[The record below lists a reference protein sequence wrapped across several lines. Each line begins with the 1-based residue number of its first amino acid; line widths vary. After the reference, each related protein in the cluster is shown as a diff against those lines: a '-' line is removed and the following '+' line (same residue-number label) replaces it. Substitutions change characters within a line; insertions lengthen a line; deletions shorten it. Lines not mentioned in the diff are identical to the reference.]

1 MLRRYIENIARS
13 FGIAA
18 SGSADQAIDAM
29 SVQVRVS
36 KSFGPKAVSALEKY
50 VAAHAPAMTFAVC
63 TLDRWLM
70 TGPASVQPLAS
81 TPPVVP
87 GSPAVQCRPVV
98 ATSDVRWTQVR
109 CLLFVVSF
117 LFAYLFVVSFLFAYR
132 ILDFGEG
139 GGERAHVLAIAT
151 EYRQE
156 AVILQRSAQLLGYSF
171 HFCGMREKW
180 IGWGTKLVQYR
191 RALKRGLKRGDIA
204 ATDPVLLIDGW
215 DCAIVGPALEF
226 SQKMASSPFAD
237 LDVPWY

>member
-1 MLRRYIENIARS
+1 MWTKRWPPQHLRLSCCAVVCGALCRGAQRS
-13 FGIAA
+13 LE
-18 SGSADQAIDAM
+18 
-29 SVQVRVS
+29 
-36 KSFGPKAVSALEKY
+36 AL
-50 VAAHAPAMTFAVC
+50 A
-63 TLDRWLM
+63 
-70 TGPASVQPLAS
+70 
-81 TPPVVP
+81 VVP
-87 GSPAVQCRPVV
+87 CFAHNPVARRSLHT
-98 ATSDVRWTQVR
+98 ATSSSSRAAVGLSR
-109 CLLFVVSF
+109 
-117 LFAYLFVVSFLFAYR
+117 
-132 ILDFGEG
+132 EG

-237 LDVPWY
+237 LDVPWYAGERICGPDFFKATRIDAVHGDPGTPWRYPNAGCMAGRALGVLNLIDDLLKGARNGEEPFPEDGNDQ